1 MHWKGG
7 HEFIYMQVHKVQ
19 EVTPQNI
26 SLPGLVYAALEMFC
40 SSRNK
45 FLSVWYVVQVFPM
58 VEVSPDIASKRQSV
72 PPAPPQW
79 KDNNSPHNVIVAHM
93 IIYKIIFLN
102 KIMNLKLMNL
112 NMIQILSLLLLTER
126 IIILL
131 TILLLFNSLSFPP
144 GSLMRYAC
152 IVGAGEVVWVK
163 MWQSYWLAD
172 GRVGFRVCVAE
183 QR

>member
-1 MHWKGG
+1 
-7 HEFIYMQVHKVQ
+7 
-19 EVTPQNI
+19 
-26 SLPGLVYAALEMFC
+26 
-40 SSRNK
+40 
-45 FLSVWYVVQVFPM
+45 M

-152 IVGAGEVVWVK
+152 IVGAGEVV
-163 MWQSYWLAD
+163 
-172 GRVGFRVCVAE
+172 
-183 QR
+183 

>member
-7 HEFIYMQVHKVQ
+7 HVFIYMQVHKLQ

-40 SSRNK
+40 SSRKK

-93 IIYKIIFLN
+93 IIY
-102 KIMNLKLMNL
+102 
-112 NMIQILSLLLLTER
+112 
-126 IIILL
+126 
-131 TILLLFNSLSFPP
+131 NS
-144 GSLMRYAC
+144 
-152 IVGAGEVVWVK
+152 
-163 MWQSYWLAD
+163 
-172 GRVGFRVCVAE
+172 
-183 QR
+183 